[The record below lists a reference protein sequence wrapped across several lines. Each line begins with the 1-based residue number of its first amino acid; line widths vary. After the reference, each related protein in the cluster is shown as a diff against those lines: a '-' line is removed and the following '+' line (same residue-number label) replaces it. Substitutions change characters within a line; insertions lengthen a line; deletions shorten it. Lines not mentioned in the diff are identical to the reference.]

1 MAAEVGWR
9 MIIILYLITC
19 SGSKLAPILPV
30 FFYEINIH
38 QKDILREIESSF
50 IAVKKKNKKKER
62 FIPT

>member
-1 MAAEVGWR
+1 

-30 FFYEINIH
+30 FFFYEINIH

-50 IAVKKKNKKKER
+50 IAVKKKNKKK
-62 FIPT
+62 